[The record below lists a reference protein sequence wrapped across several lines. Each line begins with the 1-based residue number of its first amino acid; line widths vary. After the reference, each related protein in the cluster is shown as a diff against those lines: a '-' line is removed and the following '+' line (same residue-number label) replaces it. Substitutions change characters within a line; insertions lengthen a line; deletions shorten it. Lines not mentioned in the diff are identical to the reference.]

1 MDALHNGMLNARVL
15 QFLDG
20 LWSGKNLSLVSTFVS
35 FQKLQNSQSDD
46 GGRSTE
52 EEEVVNDISRNLCNL
67 QSYVYS
73 L

>member
-1 MDALHNGMLNARVL
+1 MYPNWSCIGSILSYMSYNMALLMYP
-15 QFLDG
+15 
-20 LWSGKNLSLVSTFVS
+20 
-35 FQKLQNSQSDD
+35 
-46 GGRSTE
+46 TE